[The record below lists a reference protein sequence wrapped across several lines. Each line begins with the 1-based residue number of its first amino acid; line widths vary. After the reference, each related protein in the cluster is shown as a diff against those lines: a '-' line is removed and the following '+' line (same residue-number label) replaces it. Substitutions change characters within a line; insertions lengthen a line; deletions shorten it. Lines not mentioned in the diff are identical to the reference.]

1 MWRRHNELRA
11 FENVTD
17 SAVQRRQVWP
27 PEVRES
33 TARTAST
40 AALDTSTITIT
51 ITINATAT
59 STNNIAIAATV
70 HKHTFSSSCP
80 PSILLVTTIS
90 GIIFSEEAGK
100 VQSPPALGK
109 DAGRVDDAAL
119 AAEEQRSRGAE
130 QQRSRAAVEE
140 QPEDIRGGWCER
152 KR

>member
-1 MWRRHNELRA
+1 VRRRQNELRA
-11 FENVTD
+11 LKNVTD

-40 AALDTSTITIT
+40 ATLDTITIT
-51 ITINATAT
+51 ATAT
-59 STNNIAIAATV
+59 DTIAITITATATDTIAIAATV
-70 HKHTFSSSCP
+70 HKHTVSSSCP
-80 PSILLVTTIS
+80 PSILLVNTIS
-90 GIIFSEEAGK
+90 GIVFSEEAGK

-119 AAEEQRSRGAE
+119 AAE
-130 QQRSRAAVEE
+130 QQRSSKYQW
-140 QPEDIRGGWCER
+140 QPEDVRGGWWCER